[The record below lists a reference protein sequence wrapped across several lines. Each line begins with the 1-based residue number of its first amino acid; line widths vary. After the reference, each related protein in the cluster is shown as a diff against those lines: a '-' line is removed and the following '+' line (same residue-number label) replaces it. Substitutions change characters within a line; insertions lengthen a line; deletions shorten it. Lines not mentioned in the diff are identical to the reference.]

1 MLLSIGIIGNILV
14 VVWRVTQKRDQRS
27 SPLSILIIMLAVSDF
42 LYCVHLLLLESL
54 VADVDL
60 DQTKHLSHISAHDMC
75 MTSAWLSWFSCLTA
89 QWATFNIAVYLFQA
103 MSEFCSRCCCS
114 LVRKRNLVIIII
126 SQVLINLAVITVY
139 VIDMDKKKSIFGYE
153 SLFGLSLQDYDKDT
167 IHYQYINTINNVE
180 HTGTYNG
187 TEFIGYSRRVRIVEI
202 FGRCALTQSNGF
214 GYCSSVSKSFTHD
227 NQTTIYNSSGCTYV
241 NSSSIYSIVRIEATV
256 IALITASLNTV
267 LTLTS
272 AFLYLFVCLKLRAR
286 SANITE
292 RSDMH
297 KLQLRLSVIVLLDT
311 LCWIPVTVLHWIN
324 FDVHTRTNFTY
335 VTWPNNSTAAS
346 VVLISISPAINPLI
360 YTFTEKNFLHSIRRR
375 MKCDISLRRNNFNY
389 HDDHI
394 RGVERCSCIPCVRC
408 VHRDEEND
416 PDYWHTQDTSDWNSE
431 QSRLLPS
438 TNESSET
445 S

>member
-1 MLLSIGIIGNILV
+1 MV
-14 VVWRVTQKRDQRS
+14 
-27 SPLSILIIMLAVSDF
+27 
-42 LYCVHLLLLESL
+42 
-54 VADVDL
+54 DVDL

-103 MSEFCSRCCCS
+103 MREFCSRCCCS
-114 LVRKRNLVIIII
+114 LVRKRNLVITIIC
-126 SQVLINLAVITVY
+126 QVLINLAVITVY
-139 VIDMDKKKSIFGYE
+139 VIEIDKKYISFGTD

-167 IHYQYINTINNVE
+167 IHYQDIDIINDVVHIE
-180 HTGTYNG
+180 IYNT
-187 TEFIGYSRRVRIVEI
+187 TEFSVHSRRERIVEI
-202 FGRCALTQSNGF
+202 FGRCALTQSNGYGSF
-214 GYCSSVSKSFTHD
+214 CSVSKSFTHD
-227 NQTTIYNSSGCTYV
+227 NQTTIYNSSVCIMNSLAV
-241 NSSSIYSIVRIEATV
+241 NSTIMNFIIRIEATV

-267 LTLTS
+267 LTLTC
-272 AFLYLFVCLKLRAR
+272 AFLYLLVCLKLRGR
-286 SANITE
+286 SANITG

-311 LCWIPVTVLHWIN
+311 LCWIPVTVLHWIDFN
-324 FDVHTRTNFTY
+324 VLNLTN
-335 VTWPNNSTAAS
+335 VNWPNDSTATS
-346 VVLISISPAINPLI
+346 VLLISISPAINPLI

-375 MKCDISLRRNNFNY
+375 MKCNISLRRNNFNC
-389 HDDHI
+389 HDDHV

-438 TNESSET
+438 TSESSET